1 MLTREENEL
10 LCRVGRDT
18 PMGQML
24 RRYWMPAIQSHDLE
38 AGGAPKRVRLLGEDL
53 VAFRDD
59 QGRVGLLDEY
69 CPHRGASLVL
79 ARNNDCALTCIYHGW
94 KVDADGNVLETPAEP
109 EDSDFVNRVKAI
121 SYPVREAGGLVWTYM
136 GPPGLEPAF
145 PAFGWT
151 MATEEQ
157 RQVIQMREECNW
169 VQCLEGVIDSA
180 HSSFLHSMEIQP
192 SAEQST
198 VGGGSR
204 FEQGKRNMVH
214 RPSNDKRPRLEAQ
227 NTDYGF
233 RYAAIRKPIQDPDKY
248 AYVRITLFAAPFYA
262 FFPAP
267 HGWTAMQAF
276 VPIDDHHTMF
286 FFIQVDNSGQAV
298 DRDSLC
304 TFAGA
309 RMGID
314 LDAEYRKIRTRDN
327 NFLQDRGAMKRN
339 ESYSGIF
346 GVNVQDIA
354 VQESMGPIYDRT
366 REHLGASDV
375 AVIRMRRLMLDSV
388 RQFEEGGIPLG
399 LERPVAYETLAADER
414 IIPLDTPWQTIG
426 GDADQSSA
434 VSQVR

>member
-10 LCRVGRDT
+10 LCHVGAET

-24 RRYWMPAIQSHDLE
+24 RRYWMPALQSNDLR
-38 AGGAPKRVRLLGEDL
+38 AGGAPRRVRLLGEDL

-59 QGRVGLLDEY
+59 NGQVGVLDEY

-79 ARNNDCALTCIYHGW
+79 ARNDDCALTCIYHGW
-94 KVDADGNVLETPAEP
+94 RIDAQGNVLETPAEP
-109 EDSDFVNRVKAI
+109 EESDFVNRVKTI
-121 SYPVREAGGLVWTYM
+121 SYPVREAGGLIWTYM
-136 GPPGLEPAF
+136 GPAQLEPPF

-151 MATEEQ
+151 MASDDQ
-157 RQVIQMREECNW
+157 RLIVQMREECNW

-192 SAEQST
+192 SAEQSAS
-198 VGGGSR
+198 GGSSKLQ
-204 FEQGKRNMVH
+204 QGTTTVVH

-233 RYAAIRKPIQDPDKY
+233 RYVAIRKPIQDPDKY
-248 AYVRITLFAAPFYA
+248 AYIRMTLFVAPFYA
-262 FFPAP
+262 FFPP
-267 HGWTAMQAF
+267 PQGWTYMQAF

-286 FFIQVDNSGQAV
+286 FYIQVDKSGPIAN
-298 DRDSLC
+298 RDSLFA
-304 TFAGA
+304 FAGA
-309 RMGID
+309 RMGTDID
-314 LDAEYRKIRTRDN
+314 TEYRKLRTRAN
-327 NFLQDRGAMKRN
+327 NFLQDREAMKRN
-339 ESYSGIF
+339 QSYSGIF

-388 RQFEEGGIPLG
+388 QRFQEGGAPLG
-399 LERPVAYETLAADER
+399 LEQPVAYETLAADER
-414 IIPLDTPWQTIG
+414 LIPLHTPWQSIG
-426 GDADQSSA
+426 SADPAS
-434 VSQVR
+434 VI